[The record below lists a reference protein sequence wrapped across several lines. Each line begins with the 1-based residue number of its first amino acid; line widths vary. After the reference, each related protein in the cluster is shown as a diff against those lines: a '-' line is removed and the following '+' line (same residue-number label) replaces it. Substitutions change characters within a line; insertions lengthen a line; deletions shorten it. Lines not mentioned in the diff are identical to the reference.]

1 LDARL
6 TKMPRL
12 MFITQTHTVWGG
24 MEMWLDRF
32 ARWMLDRGW
41 DVVAGLARGARY
53 SDPGNYAAAHPHL
66 RGVIMD
72 ATVGTESARIAAIT
86 RAIRRVRPDV
96 VIPIGIGSIFPAMA
110 REKTTRLVTPI
121 FSYYPDWIANVIE
134 SFDLVDMAVPN
145 ARLLDAYLRSVAG
158 DERVQL
164 VRQGVPAATQ
174 PRKPRDP
181 AHLRV
186 AYAGRIE
193 QASKRVLDLADL
205 ADIIERRRLPV
216 ELHVYGDGPDLPEL
230 KERVGS
236 RAFFHGFADVDV
248 LYRDVYPQLDA
259 VILFSPAET
268 GPNVNYE
275 AMQNGVVPVSS
286 RFLGYAAEGVLK
298 DGHNALTFEVGD
310 VAAAA
315 DHLSALASDRLL
327 LDRLSAAAVASVA
340 CFTDRDM
347 YAGWEQVIEE
357 VVERPI
363 RTATSSAPAHSSDGR
378 LARAGLPPRT
388 ADALRRLFGRRS
400 AHASGWEEWP
410 GTQPVAAGASS
421 RILRELERL
430 EAEARRATE
439 RT

>member
-1 LDARL
+1 MR
-6 TKMPRL
+6 RL

-53 SDPGNYAAAHPHL
+53 SDPGKYAAAHPHL

-72 ATVGTESARIAAIT
+72 AIVGTESARVGAIT
-86 RAIRRVRPDV
+86 RAIRRVKPDV

-110 REKTTRLVTPI
+110 RDKTTRLVTPI
-121 FSYYPDWIANVIE
+121 FSYYADWIANVIE
-134 SFDLVDMAVPN
+134 SFDLVDMVVPN
-145 ARLLDAYLRSVAG
+145 ARLLDAYLRGVAG
-158 DERVQL
+158 DARVRL

-174 PRKPRDP
+174 PRLPRDP

-193 QASKRVLDLADL
+193 EASKRVLDLADL
-205 ADIIERRRLPV
+205 TDAIQRRGLPV
-216 ELHVYGDGPDLPEL
+216 ELHIYGDGPDLPAL
-230 KERVGS
+230 KERVGR
-236 RAFFHGFADVDV
+236 RAVFHGFTDVDV

-259 VILFSPAET
+259 VVLFSPAET

-275 AMQNGVVPVSS
+275 AMQNGIVPVSS

-298 DGHNALTFEVGD
+298 DGQNALTFEVGD

-315 DHLSALASDRLL
+315 DHLATLAADRQFLEH
-327 LDRLSAAAVASVA
+327 LSTAAAASVA
-340 CFTDRDM
+340 NFTDRDM
-347 YAGWEQVIEE
+347 YAGWERIIEE

-363 RTATSSAPAHSSDGR
+363 RIASSSAPAHTSDGR
-378 LARAGLPPRT
+378 LARAGLPPAT

-400 AHASGWEEWP
+400 AHTSGWEEWP
-410 GTQPVAAGASS
+410 GTQPVTAGATS
-421 RILRELERL
+421 RIMRELERL
-430 EAEARRATE
+430 EAEARRSKET
-439 RT
+439 T

>member
-1 LDARL
+1 M
-6 TKMPRL
+6 KRL
-12 MFITQTHTVWGG
+12 MFVTQTHTVWGG

-53 SDPGNYAAAHPHL
+53 SDPGKYAAAHPHL

-72 ATVGTESARIAAIT
+72 AAVGTESARVAAIT
-86 RAIRRVRPDV
+86 QAIRRVGPDV

-134 SFDLVDMAVPN
+134 SFDVVDMAVPN
-145 ARLLDAYLRSVAG
+145 ARLLDAYLRGVASS
-158 DERVQL
+158 ERVRL
-164 VRQGVPAATQ
+164 VRQGVPAATR
-174 PRKPRDP
+174 PRQPRDP

-193 QASKRVLDLADL
+193 ESSKRVLDLADL
-205 ADIIERRRLPV
+205 ADMIRHRGLPV
-216 ELHVYGDGPDLPEL
+216 ELHIYGDGPDLPAL
-230 KERVGS
+230 KTSVGS
-236 RAFFHGFADVDV
+236 RAVFHGFTDVDV
-248 LYRDVYPQLDA
+248 LYRDVYPRLDA
-259 VILFSPAET
+259 IVLFSPAET

-298 DGHNALTFEVGD
+298 DGQNALTFEVGD

-315 DHLSALASDRLL
+315 DHLAALAANRSL

-340 CFTDRDM
+340 GFTDRDM
-347 YAGWEQVIEE
+347 YAGWEQVVEE
-357 VVERPI
+357 VTERPM
-363 RTATSSAPAHSSDGR
+363 RTASSAAPAHSPDGR
-378 LARAGLPPRT
+378 LARAGLPPQT

-400 AHASGWEEWP
+400 AHKSGWEEWP

-421 RILRELERL
+421 QIMRELERL
-430 EAEARRATE
+430 EAEARRPKDTV
-439 RT
+439 

>member
-1 LDARL
+1 M
-6 TKMPRL
+6 KRL
-12 MFITQTHTVWGG
+12 MFVTQTHTVWGG
-24 MEMWLDRF
+24 MEMWLDHF

-53 SDPGNYAAAHPHL
+53 SDPGKYAAAHPHL

-72 ATVGTESARIAAIT
+72 AAVGTESARVAAIT
-86 RAIRRVRPDV
+86 QAIRRVGPDV

-134 SFDLVDMAVPN
+134 SFDVVDMAVPN
-145 ARLLDAYLRSVAG
+145 ARLLDAYLRGVASS
-158 DERVQL
+158 ERVRL
-164 VRQGVPAATQ
+164 VRQGVPAATR
-174 PRKPRDP
+174 PRQPRDP

-193 QASKRVLDLADL
+193 ESSKRVLDLADL
-205 ADIIERRRLPV
+205 ADMIRHRGLPV
-216 ELHVYGDGPDLPEL
+216 ELHIYGDGPDLPAL
-230 KERVGS
+230 KTRVGS
-236 RAFFHGFADVDV
+236 RAVFHGFTDVDV
-248 LYRDVYPQLDA
+248 LYRDVYPRLDA
-259 VILFSPAET
+259 IVLFSPAET

-298 DGHNALTFEVGD
+298 DGQNALTFEVGD

-315 DHLSALASDRLL
+315 DHLAALAANRSL

-340 CFTDRDM
+340 GFTDRDM
-347 YAGWEQVIEE
+347 YAGWEQVVEE
-357 VVERPI
+357 VTERPM
-363 RTATSSAPAHSSDGR
+363 RTASSAAPAHSPDGR
-378 LARAGLPPRT
+378 LARAGLPPQT

-400 AHASGWEEWP
+400 AHKSGWEEWP

-421 RILRELERL
+421 QIMRELERL
-430 EAEARRATE
+430 EAEARLPKDTV
-439 RT
+439 